1 VHVVVGILCCA
12 LLAVLLVEY
21 FVVFLLPR
29 RVKRDP
35 AIARGLLRSMWIP
48 WRAAASRLPRVAAD
62 TMLGVYGPLGLLTVL
77 GTLSLGVVLSF
88 AGLHWAVSTNLGE
101 QHAAGFLQ
109 DLYYS
114 AGTFVSASTP
124 EAPTDA
130 IGKVLQIACAAGG
143 FGVLFIAIG
152 YLPALFQAFSG
163 RETAVSRLDAR
174 AGSPP
179 CAATLLER
187 SGMHGGWHELN
198 EYLREWEPW
207 AAELMETHLS
217 YPILGYFRSQH
228 INQNWLAALTTV
240 VDASAYAVA
249 YGPPECLGAAELTFR
264 VGRHSLTDLAFA
276 FTRHPGAQPTRPAEG
291 RLTSDGLKE
300 LHALLEGSG
309 LHSEPGP
316 EAAQRLQEMRE
327 SYEPYAVGIAHQ
339 LALNLPGWLPDGE
352 VRENWRAATGHH
364 HPIVP

>member
-1 VHVVVGILCCA
+1 MRPFTGRALRAAISAAPHYPGKRRNHGEPDCGWDGGYPVILCFA

-35 AIARGLLRSMWIP
+35 AIARGLLRSLWIP
-48 WRAAASRLPRVAAD
+48 WRASASRLPPVAAD

-88 AGLHWAVSTNLGE
+88 AGLHWAFSTDLGE
-101 QHAAGFLQ
+101 HHATGLWQ

-124 EAPTDA
+124 EAPKDA
-130 IGKVLQIACAAGG
+130 IGKILQIACAAGG

-152 YLPALFQAFSG
+152 LPAGVLFQAFSG

-179 CAATLLER
+179 SAATLLER

-198 EYLREWEPW
+198 DYLREWEPW

-249 YGPPECLGAAELTFR
+249 YGPPESLGAAELVFR
-264 VGRHSLTDLAFA
+264 VGRHTLADLAFA
-276 FTRHPGAQPTRPAEG
+276 FTRRRERSQPGRP
-291 RLTSDGLKE
+291 
-300 LHALLEGSG
+300 
-309 LHSEPGP
+309 
-316 EAAQRLQEMRE
+316 
-327 SYEPYAVGIAHQ
+327 
-339 LALNLPGWLPDGE
+339 
-352 VRENWRAATGHH
+352 RAG
-364 HPIVP
+364 

>member
-1 VHVVVGILCCA
+1 MHVVVGILCVA

-35 AIARGLLRSMWIP
+35 AIARGLLRSLWIP
-48 WRAAASRLPRVAAD
+48 WRATARRLPPVAAD

-88 AGLHWAVSTNLGE
+88 AGLHWAFSTDLGE
-101 QHAAGFLQ
+101 HHAAGFWQ

-124 EAPTDA
+124 EAPRDA
-130 IGKVLQIACAAGG
+130 IGKILQIACAAGG

-187 SGMHGGWHELN
+187 SGRHGGWHELN

-249 YGPPECLGAAELTFR
+249 FGPPESLGAAELVFR
-264 VGRHSLTDLAFA
+264 VGRHTLADLAFA
-276 FTRHPGAQPTRPAEG
+276 FTRHPGAEATRPAEG
-291 RLTSDGLKE
+291 RLKPDDLGK
-300 LHALLEGSG
+300 LHALLDGSG
-309 LHSEPGP
+309 LNSEPDP
-316 EAAQRLQEMRE
+316 EAAERLNELRAT
-327 SYEPYAVGIAHQ
+327 YEPFAVGIAHH
-339 LALNLPGWLPDGE
+339 LALNLPGWLPEGE
-352 VRENWRAATGHH
+352 VRENWRASTGHH
-364 HPIVP
+364 HRIVP

>member
-1 VHVVVGILCCA
+1 MHVVVGILCCA

-48 WRAAASRLPRVAAD
+48 WRATASRLPPVAAD

-77 GTLSLGVVLSF
+77 GTLSVGVVLSF
-88 AGLHWAVSTNLGE
+88 AGLHWAFSTNLGGS
-101 QHAAGFLQ
+101 HSASFLE

-124 EAPTDA
+124 EAPHSG
-130 IGKVLQIACAAGG
+130 IGKILPIAGATGG
-143 FGVLFIAIG
+143 FAVLFIAIG
-152 YLPALFQAFSG
+152 YLPAWFQAFSG

-198 EYLREWEPW
+198 DYLREWEPW

-249 YGPPECLGAAELTFR
+249 YGPPESLGAAELVFR
-264 VGRHSLTDLAFA
+264 VGRHTLADLAFA
-276 FTRHPGAQPTRPAEG
+276 FTRRRGAEPTGASEG
-291 RLTSDGLKE
+291 RTTGGRIFTLF
-300 LHALLEGSG
+300 ARLEGSG
-309 LHSEPGP
+309 LHSEPDP
-316 EAAQRLQEMRE
+316 EAAKRLDELRT
-327 SYEPYAVGIAHQ
+327 SYEPFAVGIANQ

-352 VRENWRAATGHH
+352 VRENWRASTGHH
-364 HPIVP
+364 HRIVP